1 MRRRGEPDLRHVD
14 KIMTLRFIFFQK
26 TFWFLIAL
34 VTVVGILGFLGV
46 RSRAQWEEVVVEM
59 FNQQQLTIAR
69 SIAGRLENHFAG
81 TAENLQLYTELHYD
95 DINQNPSG
103 VFKDVGT
110 FHVYRITLIFPSG
123 MKTII
128 GGTDMRRQRG
138 LTEREKH
145 YLSLRG
151 TSQPYI
157 SDTYQ
162 IGPHAPRKWA
172 VDIVT
177 FYKTVAVAWTID
189 VLTICQEATENVRS
203 GKSGYA
209 WVINR
214 QGYLLAHI
222 DKGFRGENAFVARS
236 LRYPALSFARIN
248 MLQKEYLLTG
258 KEGTSWYVS
267 GWHRGER
274 QEPMKKLIAYTPAL
288 YAGPEDTET
297 FWAVAVSAPI
307 DEIKGLVRQAVV
319 YQWLLMGI
327 ALLILGVAAGHALYT
342 RWRWASA
349 LKEEVDRTT
358 EELERTHQ
366 ALLKAER
373 LAAMGTAAAH
383 VAHEIKNPL
392 MVIGGFAQQVLRTIK
407 KDDKAKQKLTTITNE
422 VRRLEDFLQDIGHF
436 AKDIKPQKKRLNIN
450 DSVEEVITFLDDELA
465 ERRIAVHL
473 KTSPGPMYVL
483 ADPDQVKQVLLNIVK
498 NAMEAMPKSGRLTV
512 TTRNNGEALIEIKDT
527 GNGIAHD
534 ALDKVF
540 NPFFTT
546 KKAGTGLG
554 LAICHN
560 IITAHDGDIAIRSGG
575 EGKGAVTTIR
585 LPLLGDV

>member
-1 MRRRGEPDLRHVD
+1 M
-14 KIMTLRFIFFQK
+14 KLRFIFFQK
-26 TFWFLIAL
+26 TIWLLIVL
-34 VTVVGILGFLGV
+34 VAAVGILGFLGV

-59 FNQQQLTIAR
+59 FNQQQLAITR
-69 SIAGRLENHFAG
+69 SIAGRLEDHFAG
-81 TAENLQLYTELHYD
+81 AAGNLQLYTEVHYD
-95 DINQNPSG
+95 DIVHNPSV

-123 MKTII
+123 MKAII
-128 GGTDMRRQRG
+128 GGTGIRRQAG
-138 LTEREKH
+138 LTEREKR
-145 YLSLRG
+145 YLTLRG
-151 TSQPYI
+151 TTQPYI

-162 IGPHAPRKWA
+162 AEPRAPRKWA

-189 VLTICQEATENVRS
+189 AITICQEATENVRS

-209 WVINR
+209 WIINR

-222 DKGFRGENAFVARS
+222 DKDFRGENAFLARS

-258 KEGTSWYVS
+258 KEGTSWYIS

-274 QEPMKKLIAYTPAL
+274 HDPIKKLIAYTPAL

-297 FWAVAVSAPI
+297 FWAVAVSAPV

-327 ALLILGVAAGHALYT
+327 AFLILGVAAGHVLYT

-349 LKEEVDRTT
+349 LKEEVDRKT
-358 EELERTHQ
+358 EELKHTHQ
-366 ALLKAER
+366 ALLKTER

-392 MVIGGFAQQVLRTIK
+392 MVIGGFAQQVLRTVK
-407 KDDKAKQKLTTITNE
+407 KDDKAKQKLITITNE
-422 VRRLEDFLQDIGHF
+422 VRRLENFLQDIGHF
-436 AKDIKPQKKRLNIN
+436 AKDVQPQKERLNIN
-450 DSVEEVITFLDDELA
+450 DSVEEVIRFLEDELA

-498 NAMEAMPKSGRLTV
+498 NAMEAMPKGGPLTV
-512 TTRNNGEALIEIKDT
+512 TTRNNGEVLIEIKDT

-546 KKAGTGLG
+546 KKTGTGLG

-560 IITAHDGDIAIRSGG
+560 IITAHNGDIAIWSEG
-575 EGKGAVTTIR
+575 EGKGVMITIR
-585 LPLLGDV
+585 LPRLGDV

>member
-1 MRRRGEPDLRHVD
+1 MKLRH
-14 KIMTLRFIFFQK
+14 IFFHR
-26 TFWFLIAL
+26 TLWFLIAL
-34 VTVVGILGFLGV
+34 AAAVGILGFLGV
-46 RSRAQWEEVVVEM
+46 RSRAQWEEVVAEM
-59 FNQQQLTIAR
+59 FNQQQLAIAR

-81 TAENLQLYTELHYD
+81 AAENLQLYTELHYN
-95 DINQNPSG
+95 DINQKPSD
-103 VFKDVGT
+103 VFRNVGT
-110 FHVYRITLIFPSG
+110 FHVYRVTLIFPSG
-123 MKTII
+123 TKTII
-128 GGTDMRRQRG
+128 GGAGIRRQAG

-145 YLSLRG
+145 YLTLRG
-151 TSQPYI
+151 TTQPYI

-162 IGPHAPRKWA
+162 AEPRAPRKWS

-189 VLTICQEATENVRS
+189 VIKICQEATENVRS

-209 WVINR
+209 WIINR

-222 DKGFRGENAFVARS
+222 DKDFRGENAFVARS

-258 KEGTSWYVS
+258 QEGTSWYIS

-274 QEPMKKLIAYTPAL
+274 QEPIKKLIAYTPAL

-327 ALLILGVAAGHALYT
+327 AFLIVGVAAGYALYT

-349 LKEEVDRTT
+349 LKEEVDRKT
-358 EELERTHQ
+358 EELEHTHQ

-392 MVIGGFAQQVLRTIK
+392 MVIGGFAQQVLRSVK
-407 KDDKAKQKLTTITNE
+407 KDDKTKQKLITITNE

-436 AKDIKPQKKRLNIN
+436 AKDIKPQKEKLNIN
-450 DSVEEVITFLDDELA
+450 DSVEEVITFLEDELA

-473 KTSPGPMYVL
+473 KTSPEPMYVL

-498 NAMEAMPKSGRLTV
+498 NAMEAMPKGGHLTV
-512 TTRNNGEALIEIKDT
+512 TTRNNGKALIEIIDT
-527 GNGIAHD
+527 GSGIAQD
-534 ALDKVF
+534 ALSKVF

-560 IITAHDGDIAIRSGG
+560 IITAHNGDIAIRSEG
-575 EGKGAVTTIR
+575 EGKGVMITIR
-585 LPLLGDV
+585 LPLVGDV